1 MGQGMAESAARANA
15 ARYAAQG
22 NPQFSDPALQAIVKD
37 FEARYAEIGLDAEK
51 LGMAQGKPCPVTKE
65 TAFQVLKGM
74 SYEQYLDSQAEVA
87 RKVPGYTGTPDIN
100 AVQLVSLAGACGD
113 HGPEGRGAGVGTPRE
128 TSRPSGGRPNP

>member
-51 LGMAQGKPCPVTKE
+51 LGMAQSKPSPVTKE

-74 SYEQYLDSQAEVA
+74 SYEQCLDSQAEVA
-87 RKVPGYTGTPDIN
+87 RTVPGYT
-100 AVQLVSLAGACGD
+100 ALQ
-113 HGPEGRGAGVGTPRE
+113 
-128 TSRPSGGRPNP
+128 TSTQSSWSSWPARTEEHTSELQTQMRF